1 MGKEEFVEFLKS
13 KGIEARLEDGV
24 VMVLYSG
31 SNISPTA
38 VYRQFNLAKKFAEE
52 NGYHSSLGIRK
63 KGGTVHITREDDVY
77 DAEQEKIQMQMPE
90 QEKEP
95 DQAEQPDTDVCVETY
110 EQMELF

>member
-1 MGKEEFVEFLKS
+1 MSKEEFVDFLKS

-24 VMVLYSG
+24 VMVLYNG

-52 NGYHSSLGIRK
+52 NGYNSSLGIRK
-63 KGGTVHITREDDVY
+63 KGGTVHVTREDDS
-77 DAEQEKIQMQMPE
+77 EQEKIQMQIPE

-95 DQAEQPDTDVCVETY
+95 DRAEQPNTDVCVETY

>member
-1 MGKEEFVEFLKS
+1 MSKEEFVEFLKS
-13 KGIEARLEDGV
+13 KGIESRLEDGV

-52 NGYHSSLGIRK
+52 NGYNSSLGIRK
-63 KGGTVHITREDDVY
+63 KGGTVHVVHESEAV
-77 DAEQEKIQMQMPE
+77 AERDENRMPE

-95 DQAEQPDTDVCVETY
+95 DRAEPETGMCEETY